1 MPSVQLEKLML
12 NQEIQALAIAF
23 ASLWVLS
30 GLLAISGHRG
40 WAATTN
46 AICATII
53 FVFCAFPFV
62 QMVFNQE
69 QFIAQ
74 RGRAALAELP
84 LTAIFLLLSVVSIV
98 LSTISFRRGG
108 FVFFFG
114 WILNVPVVV
123 FVLYLAFWFKLF

>member
-1 MPSVQLEKLML
+1 ML

-23 ASLWVLS
+23 ASLWILS
-30 GLLAISGHRG
+30 GFLAISGHRG
-40 WAATTN
+40 WAATIN
-46 AICATII
+46 AICAMII
-53 FVFCAFPFV
+53 VIFSAFPFV
-62 QMVFNQE
+62 QMVFYQE

-84 LTAIFLLLSVVSIV
+84 LTAIFLLLSVVSIA

-108 FVFFFG
+108 FLFFFG
-114 WILNVPVVV
+114 WIVNVPVVI